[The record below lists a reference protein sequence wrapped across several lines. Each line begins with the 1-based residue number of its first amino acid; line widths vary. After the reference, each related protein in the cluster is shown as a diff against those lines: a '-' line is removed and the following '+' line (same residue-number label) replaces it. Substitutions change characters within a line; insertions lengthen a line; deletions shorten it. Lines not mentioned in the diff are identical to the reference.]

1 MKEGK
6 SANQFPGAPSNYRPS
21 EISPKDSFRALLT
34 PLRFLNGV
42 GPMRA
47 AQLEALGLKTV
58 EDLLYHLPFRYDD
71 RREIRKIQQVAVGKV
86 ESFLGKLVA
95 IDKRFVP
102 KRRRHILTGT
112 LTDGTGYLGLVWY
125 RVPPYMAEGL
135 SQGQQLLVHGKV
147 ERGMGVQKRIVHPE
161 FEHVDLNEMEE
172 QQRKILPVY
181 LRPNGIPLRAMRGW
195 VRQALDTYAAHVSS
209 CIPAPIA
216 ARQGL
221 LDLPRAMRE
230 VHEPETSADP
240 AALNRF
246 ASEAHRSI
254 VFDEFFYLQLG
265 LGLRKKSRSTEHGIA
280 FRAGRQPL
288 TQKMRDLLPFTLT
301 RAQTRVIE
309 EIHGDMQSDRPM
321 QRLLQGDVGS
331 GKTMV
336 AWFAALRAIEN
347 GFQAV
352 WMAPTELLA
361 EQHFRNLSGFA
372 ETLGIRAALL
382 TGSMPAIARTET
394 LERISNGEIGF
405 VVGTHALIQEGVEA
419 PRLGLGVI
427 DEQHRF
433 GVGQRMAIQRLAASR
448 KSAAPCMVSPVEPQ
462 PDILLM
468 SATPI
473 PRSLAMVLYGDM
485 EVSSLD
491 EMPPGRTPVATRLF
505 KEAERLKLYELTRGE
520 LQKGHQAYV
529 VYPLVEASEKL
540 ELRDATRM
548 FQELSQGAFNGFRVG
563 LIHGR
568 MNAPERDEAMGR
580 FKQGDLQVL
589 VATTVIEVGIDVPN
603 ATVMVVEHAE
613 RFGLSQLHQL
623 RGRVGRGQA
632 PSHCLLIHYGK
643 PGTDALARLRVME
656 KEHDGF
662 KIAEADL
669 ELRGPGELLGTRQS
683 GIADFRLANLVRDS
697 RLLLEARKE
706 ALSWLDFDPAL
717 RRPESRALKEV
728 LKHRWGGRLELGGV
742 G

>member
-1 MKEGK
+1 MKEGR
-6 SANQFPGAPSNYRPS
+6 SANQFPGASSIYRPS

-34 PLRFLNGV
+34 PLRFLKGV

-47 AQLEALGLKTV
+47 AQLEALGLKSV

-71 RREIRKIQQVAVGKV
+71 RREIRKIHQAAVGKI

-135 SQGQQLLVHGKV
+135 SRGQQLLVHGKV

-161 FEHVDLNEMEE
+161 FEHVDLVDDG

-195 VRQALDTYAAHVSS
+195 VRQALDAYAVHVSS

-216 ARQGL
+216 ARQDL
-221 LDLPRAMRE
+221 QDLPRAMRE
-230 VHEPETSADP
+230 VHEPESSADP
-240 AALNRF
+240 ASLNRF
-246 ASEAHRSI
+246 ASDAHRSI

-265 LGLRKKSRSTEHGIA
+265 LGLRKKSRSAEHGIA
-280 FRAGRQPL
+280 FRAGAHPL
-288 TQKMRDLLPFTLT
+288 AEKMRGLLPFSLT

-309 EIHGDMQSDRPM
+309 EIQGDMASDRPM

-336 AWFAALRAIEN
+336 AWFAALRALEN

-352 WMAPTELLA
+352 WMSPTELLA

-372 ETLGIRAALL
+372 ETLGVRAALL
-382 TGSMPAIARTET
+382 TGSMPAKARMET
-394 LERISNGEIGF
+394 LERIRNGEIGF

-433 GVGQRMAIQRLAASR
+433 GVGQRMALQRLAGLR

-491 EMPPGRTPVATRLF
+491 EMPPGRTPVETKLF
-505 KEAERLKLYELTRGE
+505 KEAERSKLYDLTRAE
-520 LQKGHQAYV
+520 LQKGHQAYA

-568 MNAPERDEAMGR
+568 MNTMERDETMRR

-623 RGRVGRGQA
+623 RGRVGRGEA
-632 PSHCLLIHYGK
+632 ASHCLLVHYGK
-643 PGTDALARLRVME
+643 TSADALARLRVME

-683 GIADFRLANLVRDS
+683 GIADFRLANLARDA

-706 ALSWLDFDPAL
+706 ALSWLEFDPAL

>member
-1 MKEGK
+1 MKEGR
-6 SANQFPGAPSNYRPS
+6 SANQFPGASSIYRSS

-34 PLRFLNGV
+34 PLRFLKGV

-71 RREIRKIQQVAVGKV
+71 RREIRKIQQAAVGQV
-86 ESFLGKLVA
+86 ETFLGKLVA
-95 IDKRFVP
+95 VDKRFVP
-102 KRRRHILTGT
+102 KRRAHILTGT
-112 LTDGTGYLGLVWY
+112 LTDGSGYLGLVWY
-125 RVPPYMAEGL
+125 RVPPYLAEGL
-135 SQGQQLLVHGKV
+135 SRGQQLLVHGKV
-147 ERGMGVQKRIVHPE
+147 EQGIGAQKRIVHPE
-161 FEHVDLNEMEE
+161 FEHVDLNEKDAE
-172 QQRKILPVY
+172 QRKTLPVY
-181 LRPNGIPLRAMRGW
+181 LRPEGIPLRAMRGW
-195 VRQALDTYAAHVSS
+195 VRQALDACAVHLSS
-209 CIPAPIA
+209 RIPAPIA

-230 VHEPETSADP
+230 VHEPEISVDP
-240 AALNRF
+240 ATLNGF
-246 ASEAHRSI
+246 ASDAHRSI
-254 VFDEFFYLQLG
+254 IFDEFFYLQLG
-265 LGLRKKSRSTEHGIA
+265 LGLRKKSRSAKRGIA
-280 FRAGRQPL
+280 FRTSAQSL
-288 TQKMRDLLPFTLT
+288 TEKMRALMPFSLT

-309 EIHGDMQSDRPM
+309 EIHGDMASARPM

-336 AWFAALRAIEN
+336 AWFAALRALEN

-361 EQHFRNLSGFA
+361 EQHFGNLSGFA
-372 ETLGIRAALL
+372 GTLGVQAALL
-382 TGSMPAIARTET
+382 TGSMPARARTET
-394 LERISNGEIGF
+394 LERISSGEIGF

-419 PRLGLGVI
+419 PRLGLGII

-433 GVGQRMAIQRLAASR
+433 GVAQRMALQRLAGSR
-448 KSAAPCMVSPVEPQ
+448 KSAAPSLPQ

-505 KEAERLKLYELTRGE
+505 KEAGRAKVYELTRAE

-548 FQELSQGAFNGFRVG
+548 FHELSQGAFNGFRVG

-568 MNAPERDEAMGR
+568 MNAVERDEAMAR
-580 FKQGDLQVL
+580 FKLGDLQVL

-623 RGRVGRGQA
+623 RGRVGRGA
-632 PSHCLLIHYGK
+632 AASHCLLVHYGK
-643 PGTDALARLRVME
+643 TSVDALARLRVME

-669 ELRGPGELLGTRQS
+669 QLRGPGELLGTRQS
-683 GIADFRLANLVRDS
+683 GIADFRLANLVRDA

-706 ALSWLDFDPAL
+706 ALGWLEFDPAL
-717 RRPESRALKEV
+717 RRPESRGLREV
-728 LKHRWGGRLELGGV
+728 LKHRWGGRLALGSV